1 MMATLETTQK
11 KIYGNTIK
19 VPKSTVITYGREKKH
34 IDCVYVTGGQRGQHL
49 RRGRHKGCNT

>member
-19 VPKSTVITYGREKKH
+19 VPKSTVITYGRKKKH
-34 IDCVYVTGGQRGQHL
+34 IDCVYVTGGQRG
-49 RRGRHKGCNT
+49 NT